1 MTRNVRLLDAVKYYQ
16 GEVHQNYAWL
26 TLEDMLTDAQLEAFT
41 RLYRTGSKPSR
52 KQEGFPLNVEYFYQ
66 RDSKTGH
73 GERSCQASAIAM
85 VLNYLD
91 PNLIIDDDDYLT
103 DVLCYG
109 DCVSQLSHKGALD
122 AMSIKHQ
129 FRMNGR
135 EQDLIDLL
143 DKGYPVPIGILHKG
157 LIDAPS
163 GGGHWITLIGYN
175 ETEFIAHDPFGCM
188 SLYEGVYLRDWPED
202 GKNVMYSRELLMKR
216 WLIADDSDGWL
227 WDFSENKIL

>member
-1 MTRNVRLLDAVKYYQ
+1 MPGICNCNGAEL
-16 GEVHQNYAWL
+16 
-26 TLEDMLTDAQLEAFT
+26 
-41 RLYRTGSKPSR
+41 P
-52 KQEGFPLNVEYFYQ
+52 
-66 RDSKTGH
+66 
-73 GERSCQASAIAM
+73 
-85 VLNYLD
+85 D
-91 PNLIIDDDDYLT
+91 PNLIIDDDDYLI

-109 DCVSQLSHKGALD
+109 DCVSQLSHKGAMD
-122 AMSIKHQ
+122 AMGIKNQ
-129 FRMNGR
+129 FRMNGC

-157 LIDAPS
+157 LIDSPQ

-175 ETEFIAHDPFGCM
+175 DTEFICHDPFGCL

-227 WDFSENKIL
+227 WDLSENKIL